1 MTLIY
6 HQRLLSV
13 MPVIKVWWPG
23 QRVQNDRSCGW
34 KYYSPLDSLSPVI
47 FPIDRRVDRNS
58 CQVFRSVLFIC
69 YEHSNTRTEIRV
81 ASSCN
86 IYEFTKVKRVK
97 DDTNLLLCWRNV
109 IQNVAKILY
118 KTWFIFCW
126 DENMSVKAK
135 TPTLGYQN
143 IVSTVIVEQL
153 TLQLFL
159 RMKPF
164 SMVTTVY
171 LLKFWSWKC
180 DAWHFSLLCWHINS
194 QPLRRRPSLRW
205 F

>member
-13 MPVIKVWWPG
+13 MPVIKVWWSG

-58 CQVFRSVLFIC
+58 CQVFRNILFIC
-69 YEHSNTRTEIRV
+69 YEHSNIRTEIRV

-86 IYEFTKVKRVK
+86 IYESTKVKRVK
-97 DDTNLLLCWRNV
+97 DGTDLLLCWRNA
-109 IQNVAKILY
+109 IQNEAQILY
-118 KTWFIFCW
+118 KAWFIFLW

-135 TPTLGYQN
+135 TRTFEYQN

-153 TLQLFL
+153 TFQLLL

-164 SMVTTVY
+164 SMVTNV
-171 LLKFWSWKC
+171 
-180 DAWHFSLLCWHINS
+180 
-194 QPLRRRPSLRW
+194 
-205 F
+205 